1 MPAAQ
6 LSLKSEAKPDSRPD
20 SRTAEI
26 LARVRVAFAEKG
38 FDGASM
44 QDLARTAG
52 ISVGNF
58 YRYFPSKS
66 AIVEALIALDLAE
79 MEADF
84 HTVLQSPTP
93 MDSLRALMQQ
103 RLIDHRTRADGQLW
117 AEITAAALRKP
128 DICQAACAMET
139 QIATYLN
146 RVFAAETGLSEAE
159 ITARFP
165 AHAAFA
171 ITMFK
176 TATMLPPSADPIR
189 EDLTALIQRAIDA
202 TMSEILAARKA

>member
-6 LSLKSEAKPDSRPD
+6 LSLKSAAKPDSR
-20 SRTAEI
+20 TADI

-52 ISVGNF
+52 MSVGNF

-66 AIVEALIALDLAE
+66 AIVEALIAQDLAE

-84 HTVLQSPTP
+84 LTVLKSPTP

-103 RLIDHRTRADGQLW
+103 RLVDHRTRADGQLW

-128 DICQAACAMET
+128 DICQAACAMEQ
-139 QIATYLN
+139 QIAAYLN
-146 RVFAAETGLSEAE
+146 RIFAAETGLTEAE
-159 ITARFP
+159 ITVRFP

-176 TATMLPPSADPIR
+176 SATMLPPSADPIR
-189 EDLTALIQRAIDA
+189 DDLTALIQRAIDA